1 MEIDVDFETAYT
13 LVQKLAAEFAANE
26 KHYLSSHY
34 QEGEARL
41 DFIDKFWAA
50 LGWDVNHLHQT
61 NPYAQEVKVER
72 GVAMSEGR
80 KRADYA
86 FYLAPEY
93 KNVKFFVEAKKPSVD
108 IANKQSYFQA
118 IRYGWNGGTP
128 LAVLTDF
135 EQFHVL
141 DCRSRPDIETSLQ
154 HQAGPKFHY
163 TDYADRDKFAELYY
177 LFSRPA
183 VATGSLET
191 FLRDHMPKSSGKTL
205 QRGLFHGG
213 IQRMDTS
220 FLRELDDYRL
230 QLARSFHAANP
241 TLDSE
246 TLTECTQR
254 VLDRL
259 VFMRFLEDKLIE
271 PNPLVAQ
278 FGDKGSPWAGFLAA
292 SRRLDTIYNGNIFKP
307 HLIDRPAFHAP
318 DQAFAQICSDL
329 SSEQSPYLFSVI
341 PIHILGSI
349 YEQFL
354 GKIIV
359 VEDGEA
365 RIELK
370 PEVRKAGG
378 VYYTPDYIVRYI
390 VDHTVGPLIEGKTPA
405 EIALLHFADIACG
418 SGSFLLGVYDCL
430 LRYHTAYYNLKAKG
444 RAQEAQKAGCEKRD
458 GLWHLT
464 LTQKR
469 TILENNVYGV
479 DIDAQ
484 AVEVAQLSLYLKLLE
499 DETTASAHDQQVL
512 LGTLLP
518 NLGGNIVF
526 GNSLIGTNILEG
538 QLFEPTEER
547 KLNPL
552 DFEQAFPQIMKG
564 GGFDAIVGNP
574 PYRMLQQHNTTSTV
588 LNYLR
593 SNYFA
598 ADFKIDLFHLFLQRA
613 VSQLKLGGYLGYIVP
628 TTLLNNVYVEN
639 LRGWLMENCIIEKI
653 AVAKGRVF
661 ADADVHTTVLSLRRE
676 SDIVKRASN
685 TIKTT
690 TELSLGFTEAPMYSS
705 LRQSD
710 IATLPGAT
718 WNILVN
724 KQNFGLISRL
734 LNKYPILNT
743 VSVIN
748 RGLITGERD
757 KYFSSQKL
765 SEQYTQI
772 LTGAD
777 VLRYNT
783 KEPSEY
789 VLFERPEGAGGCWDK
804 VVHFAPNKIV
814 VRQIGQ
820 RPTACIISKPL
831 AVTGNI
837 FTIRG
842 ESLQN
847 ETYLLG
853 LINSNLL
860 GFFWEIMFADF
871 KSSFPQVTIFSLS
884 QLPIR
889 RIDFTNSTDKSS
901 HDKMVGYVEQMLS
914 AKKELANML
923 TDKDTTYWQ
932 RRCDTLDRQIDA
944 LVYELYDLT
953 EDEIAL
959 VEGADGP
966 T

>member
-1 MEIDVDFETAYT
+1 
-13 LVQKLAAEFAANE
+13 
-26 KHYLSSHY
+26 
-34 QEGEARL
+34 
-41 DFIDKFWAA
+41 
-50 LGWDVNHLHQT
+50 
-61 NPYAQEVKVER
+61 
-72 GVAMSEGR
+72 MSEGR

-163 TDYADRDKFAELYY
+163 TEYADRDKFAELYY

-191 FLRDHMPKSSGKTL
+191 FLRDHMPKSPGKTL
-205 QRGLFHGG
+205 QRGPFHGG
-213 IQRMDTS
+213 TQRMDIS

-230 QLARSFHAANP
+230 QLARSFHAANS

-271 PNPLVAQ
+271 PNPLVAH

-307 HLIDRPAFHAP
+307 HLIDRTALRAP
-318 DQAFAQICSDL
+318 DGAFAQICSDL

-444 RAQEAQKAGCEKRD
+444 RTQEAQKAGCEKRD

-526 GNSLIGTNILEG
+526 GNSLIGTDILEG
-538 QLFEPTEER
+538 QLFEPVEER

-552 DFEQAFPQIMKG
+552 DFESAFPKIMKG

-574 PYRMLQQHNTTSTV
+574 PYLLMQPQNISKLQLDYIKHNYKVSQYKT
-588 LNYLR
+588 
-593 SNYFA
+593 
-598 ADFKIDLFHLFLQRA
+598 DIFHLFIEQA
-613 VSQLKLGGYLGYIVP
+613 LKKTKNKGYLSYITPSSFLTNNGTSRLREELLSVSKLLSFLVLP
-628 TTLLNNVYVEN
+628 DGVFQSASVDNVVFVCQKEQQETVRQNSMIGFTLAKAVGDDFQVLEYLQATQKEFQLNLGSIFHPMRLV
-639 LRGWLMENCIIEKI
+639 G
-653 AVAKGRVF
+653 F
-661 ADADVHTTVLSLRRE
+661 ADVVNHLELT
-676 SDIVKRASN
+676 RA
-685 TIKTT
+685 
-690 TELSLGFTEAPMYSS
+690 
-705 LRQSD
+705 
-710 IATLPGAT
+710 
-718 WNILVN
+718 
-724 KQNFGLISRL
+724 L
-734 LNKYPILNT
+734 LHK
-743 VSVIN
+743 
-748 RGLITGERD
+748 
-757 KYFSSQKL
+757 
-765 SEQYTQI
+765 
-772 LTGAD
+772 
-777 VLRYNT
+777 
-783 KEPSEY
+783 
-789 VLFERPEGAGGCWDK
+789 
-804 VVHFAPNKIV
+804 
-814 VRQIGQ
+814 
-820 RPTACIISKPL
+820 
-831 AVTGNI
+831 
-837 FTIRG
+837 
-842 ESLQN
+842 
-847 ETYLLG
+847 
-853 LINSNLL
+853 
-860 GFFWEIMFADF
+860 
-871 KSSFPQVTIFSLS
+871 
-884 QLPIR
+884 
-889 RIDFTNSTDKSS
+889 
-901 HDKMVGYVEQMLS
+901 
-914 AKKELANML
+914 
-923 TDKDTTYWQ
+923 
-932 RRCDTLDRQIDA
+932 
-944 LVYELYDLT
+944 
-953 EDEIAL
+953 
-959 VEGADGP
+959 
-966 T
+966 